1 MAIAVLL
8 AAFFAAGLF
17 MIFIGFSQRAQA
29 QAVMQQRM
37 RRAAQG
43 ATASRLG
50 RPLGERLLHPLGS
63 YLSGRTEQRRVRGLQ
78 MRLATAGRPYNLTVP
93 RLLALKALV
102 GGAVTLVTAVL
113 LLQTGAQFLIFPAVI
128 SAIIL
133 AVLLGLVG
141 YFAPDVW
148 LLQMARDR
156 REAIRRQLPDV
167 CDLISVFVDAGA
179 PFDLA
184 VERLVAS
191 PFMAGPLIDELDT
204 VVRSYE
210 LGTGRSEAL
219 HLMAERIAVEE
230 VTSFVGAV
238 TRSFRQGTRI
248 TDVMRVQAADIRRR
262 FRERAEE
269 KANSATV
276 KMLFPLVFLIFP
288 TLFLVI
294 MTPALISALGT
305 VSGSR

>member
-1 MAIAVLL
+1 MALTVLV

-17 MIFIGFSQRAQA
+17 MTFIGLSQRAQA
-29 QAVMQQRM
+29 QGLMHQRL

-43 ATASRLG
+43 TTPTRLG

-63 YLSGRTEQRRVRGLQ
+63 YLSGRTEQQRVRGLQ
-78 MRLATAGRPYNLTVP
+78 MRLGAAGRQYNLTVP

-102 GGAVTLVTAVL
+102 GGVVTLAMAIL
-113 LLQTGAQFLIFPAVI
+113 LLQAGTQFLVFPPEI

-133 AVLLGLVG
+133 AVLFGLVG
-141 YFAPDVW
+141 YFAPDIW
-148 LLQMARDR
+148 LIQASRDR

-184 VERLVAS
+184 LERLVAS
-191 PFMAGPLIDELDT
+191 PFMAGPLIDELET
-204 VVRSYE
+204 VIRSYE

-219 HLMAERIAVEE
+219 HLMAERVAVEE
-230 VTSFVGAV
+230 VTGFVNAV

-305 VSGSR
+305 VSGPR

>member
-1 MAIAVLL
+1 MALAVLL
-8 AAFFAAGLF
+8 AAFFAAGVF
-17 MIFIGFSQRAQA
+17 MVFIGFSQRAQA
-29 QAVMQQRM
+29 QAVMQQRL
-37 RRAAQG
+37 RRAVQG
-43 ATASRLG
+43 STTSRLG

-78 MRLATAGRPYNLTVP
+78 MRLASAGRPYNLTVP
-93 RLLALKALV
+93 RLLAIKAV
-102 GGAVTLVTAVL
+102 IGGVTTIAMAVL
-113 LLQTGAQFLIFPAVI
+113 LLQAGVTFLIFPSFV

-141 YFAPDVW
+141 YFAPDIW
-148 LLQMARDR
+148 LLQAARDR
-156 REAIRRQLPDV
+156 RELIRRQLPDV

-184 VERLVAS
+184 VERMVQS
-191 PFMAGPLIDELDT
+191 PFMAGPLIDELEIA
-204 VVRSYE
+204 VHSYE

-219 HLMAERIAVEE
+219 HLMAERIGVEE
-230 VTSFVGAV
+230 VTGFVGAV
-238 TRSFRQGTRI
+238 TRSFRQGTKI

-269 KANSATV
+269 KANSASV